1 MNIEYPIRLNSFL
14 AKSGCGSR
22 RSCESL
28 IQSGRVK
35 VNMARVTDLAT
46 KVGAEDVVMVDDV
59 PVEPVER
66 AFYYALNKPRGYLCT
81 NWDPNEKLYARDLID
96 TPARDLLFHVGRLD
110 RDSEGLIIYTNDG
123 DVAQK
128 ITHPSTEIEKEYMV
142 RTDRPV
148 QRRDMEEALRGLSID
163 GEIYTI
169 KRFELFS
176 RQWTRI
182 ILTEGKNREI
192 RRIFEAFGYEIKEL
206 IRLRVGCIE
215 LDNLKVGHWRTI
227 RCEEI
232 RALLRGETEPLRRR
246 REGRW

>member
-169 KRFELFS
+169 KRFEHFS
-176 RQWTRI
+176 RQCPRI
-182 ILTEGKNREI
+182 LLTEANNREN
-192 RRIFEAFGYEIKEL
+192 RRLFEAFGYEIKEL

-227 RCEEI
+227 RREEI

>member
-142 RTDRPV
+142 RTDHPV
-148 QRRDMEEALRGLSID
+148 ERRDMEEALRGLVID
-163 GEIYTI
+163 GEVYTI
-169 KRFELFS
+169 KRFELYS

-192 RRIFEAFGYEIKEL
+192 RRIFEAFGYEIIEL

-215 LDNLKVGHWRTI
+215 LDDLKVGHWRTI
-227 RCEEI
+227 TREEI
-232 RALLRGETEPLRRR
+232 QALIRGENEPLRRR

>member
-1 MNIEYPIRLNSFL
+1 MNIEYPIRLNSYL

-35 VNMARVTDLAT
+35 VNMQRVTDLAT
-46 KVGAEDVVMVDDV
+46 KVQRDDVVMVDDIS
-59 PVEPVER
+59 VEPVEK
-66 AFYYALNKPRGYLCT
+66 AFYYALYKPRGYLCT
-81 NWDPNEKLYARDLID
+81 NWDPNEHLYARDLID

-123 DVAQK
+123 QVAQK

-142 RTDRPV
+142 RTDHPV
-148 QRRDMEEALRGLSID
+148 ERRDMEEALRGLVID
-163 GEIYTI
+163 GEVYTI
-169 KRFELFS
+169 KRFELYS

-192 RRIFEAFGYEIKEL
+192 RRIFEAFGYEIIEL

-215 LDNLKVGHWRTI
+215 LDDLKVGHWRTI
-227 RCEEI
+227 SREEI
-232 RALLRGETEPLRRR
+232 QALIRGENEPLRRR
-246 REGRW
+246 RDGRW

>member
-81 NWDPNEKLYARDLID
+81 NWDPNEKLLRPRPHRHSGAR
-96 TPARDLLFHVGRLD
+96 PALSCRPPRPGQRGLD
-110 RDSEGLIIYTNDG
+110 HLHQRWRCGAED
-123 DVAQK
+123 
-128 ITHPSTEIEKEYMV
+128 HPSV
-142 RTDRPV
+142 
-148 QRRDMEEALRGLSID
+148 
-163 GEIYTI
+163 
-169 KRFELFS
+169 
-176 RQWTRI
+176 
-182 ILTEGKNREI
+182 
-192 RRIFEAFGYEIKEL
+192 
-206 IRLRVGCIE
+206 
-215 LDNLKVGHWRTI
+215 H
-227 RCEEI
+227 
-232 RALLRGETEPLRRR
+232 
-246 REGRW
+246 

>member
-35 VNMARVTDLAT
+35 VNMQRVTDLAT
-46 KVGAEDVVMVDDV
+46 KVQSDDVVMVDDV

-148 QRRDMEEALRGLSID
+148 QRRDMEEALRGLPST
-163 GEIYTI
+163 GRSTPSSA
-169 KRFELFS
+169 ELFS
-176 RQWTRI
+176 RQWTRSSSP
-182 ILTEGKNREI
+182 R
-192 RRIFEAFGYEIKEL
+192 A
-206 IRLRVGCIE
+206 
-215 LDNLKVGHWRTI
+215 RT
-227 RCEEI
+227 
-232 RALLRGETEPLRRR
+232 
-246 REGRW
+246 GRSGGSSRPSATRS